1 MGEGNK
7 REEKERGEGKE
18 TTREGGGGSRA
29 KENKTHNF
37 RTIRSYITMQ
47 NRCTQLSTLYCKVP
61 LCYSTCVLCMHSH
74 TIGS

>member
-37 RTIRSYITMQ
+37 RTIRSYITM
-47 NRCTQLSTLYCKVP
+47 
-61 LCYSTCVLCMHSH
+61 
-74 TIGS
+74 